1 MLSSDLLIILVII
14 NSALIAGI
22 LTFLTLRSQKKE
34 EAPINLEKQ
43 DEEHKKIKLKAMLLK
58 QEQIIKAKHQAIT
71 IPLKIQAIERLS
83 LLMERTKPESLIL
96 RNTEKAAT
104 VRGVANLILS
114 EIRQEFD
121 HNSSQQIFVDE
132 NTWQLIKL
140 ARQQTVTLI
149 QEAAEGLDP
158 QNPAIELSVKVLEIV
173 TALEHEI
180 AHDQALNLLRKELQE
195 YLYLTFRY
203 LYILPS
209 QF

>member
-22 LTFLTLRSQKKE
+22 LTFLILRSQKKE
-34 EAPINLEKQ
+34 EVPIKLEKY
-43 DEEHKKIKLKAMLLK
+43 DEEHSRIKLKAMLLK

-158 QNPAIELSVKVLEIV
+158 QNPAIDLSVKVLEFV

-195 YLYLTFRY
+195 YL
-203 LYILPS
+203 
-209 QF
+209 

>member
-22 LTFLTLRSQKKE
+22 LTFLILRSLKKE
-34 EAPINLEKQ
+34 EVPIKLEKH
-43 DEEHKKIKLKAMLLK
+43 DEEHSRIKLKAMLLK

-158 QNPAIELSVKVLEIV
+158 QNPAIDLSVKVLEFV

-195 YLYLTFRY
+195 YL
-203 LYILPS
+203 
-209 QF
+209 

>member
-34 EAPINLEKQ
+34 EAPIKLEKQ

-195 YLYLTFRY
+195 YL
-203 LYILPS
+203 
-209 QF
+209 

>member
-22 LTFLTLRSQKKE
+22 LTFLILRSQKKE
-34 EAPINLEKQ
+34 EVPIKLEKH
-43 DEEHKKIKLKAMLLK
+43 DEEHSRIKLKAMLLK

-158 QNPAIELSVKVLEIV
+158 QNPAIDLSVKVLEFV

-195 YLYLTFRY
+195 YL
-203 LYILPS
+203 
-209 QF
+209 

>member
-195 YLYLTFRY
+195 YL
-203 LYILPS
+203 
-209 QF
+209 

>member
-22 LTFLTLRSQKKE
+22 LTFLTLKSQKKE

-43 DEEHKKIKLKAMLLK
+43 DKEHKKIKLKAMLLK

-195 YLYLTFRY
+195 YL
-203 LYILPS
+203 
-209 QF
+209 